1 MSLTDSPTMLLE
13 GKIALVSGVGPGLG
27 RATAL
32 ALAREGAAVG
42 LAARNEDRVADI
54 ADEITAAGGR
64 AIPVATNVVESDD
77 CARAV
82 AQVVER
88 YGGLDILV
96 NSAFRADPGLPF
108 EDADLERWRK
118 VFDVNVWGGLQLTQ
132 AAVPA
137 LKERGG
143 GSVVFVNSMSA
154 RKIRPNEGSYAA
166 SKGAMLVAVR
176 SLATELAAHRIRV
189 NSVVPGW
196 IWGPNV
202 QLYVDF
208 QISERGVTEDEVI
221 AEITEAI
228 PLGFIPPQ
236 EDVAEAILFFAS
248 DMARVVTGQTL
259 DVNGGEYFGP

>member
-1 MSLTDSPTMLLE
+1 MLL
-13 GKIALVSGVGPGLG
+13 KDKVAIVSGVGPGLG

-42 LAARNEDRVADI
+42 LAARTEERVQSVAE
-54 ADEITAAGGR
+54 EIEAMGGR
-64 AIPVATNVVESDD
+64 AIPLATNVVDPDD

-82 AQVVER
+82 EQAVDAF
-88 YGGLDILV
+88 GGLDILV
-96 NSAFRADPGLPF
+96 NSAFRGDPGVPF
-108 EDADLERWRK
+108 ADADLNKWRK
-118 VFDVNVWGGLQLTQ
+118 VFEVNVWGSLQLTQ

-137 LKERGG
+137 LRARGG

-154 RKIRPNEGSYAA
+154 RKIREREGSYAS
-166 SKGAMLVAVR
+166 SKGALLVAVR
-176 SLATELAAHRIRV
+176 SLATELGPDGIRV
-189 NSVVPGW
+189 NSVIPGW

-202 QLYVDF
+202 QLYVDW
-208 QISERGVTEDEVI
+208 QMNERGITRDEVV

-248 DMARVVTGQTL
+248 GMSRVITGQTL
-259 DVNGGEYFGP
+259 DVNGGEYFGV

>member
-1 MSLTDSPTMLLE
+1 MLL
-13 GKIALVSGVGPGLG
+13 KDKVAIVSGVGPGLG

-42 LAARNEDRVADI
+42 LAARTEERVQSVAE
-54 ADEITAAGGR
+54 EIEAMGGR
-64 AIPVATNVVESDD
+64 AIPLATNVVDPDD

-82 AQVVER
+82 EQAVDAF
-88 YGGLDILV
+88 GGLDILV
-96 NSAFRADPGLPF
+96 NSAFRGDPGVPF
-108 EDADLERWRK
+108 ADADLNKWRK
-118 VFDVNVWGGLQLTQ
+118 VFEVNVWGSLQLTQ

-137 LKERGG
+137 LRARGG

-154 RKIRPNEGSYAA
+154 RKIREREGSYAS
-166 SKGAMLVAVR
+166 SKGALLVAVR
-176 SLATELAAHRIRV
+176 SLATELGPDGIRV
-189 NSVVPGW
+189 NSVIPGW

-202 QLYVDF
+202 QLYVDW
-208 QISERGVTEDEVI
+208 QMNERGITQDEVI

-248 DMARVVTGQTL
+248 GMSRVITGQTL
-259 DVNGGEYFGP
+259 DVNGGEYFGV